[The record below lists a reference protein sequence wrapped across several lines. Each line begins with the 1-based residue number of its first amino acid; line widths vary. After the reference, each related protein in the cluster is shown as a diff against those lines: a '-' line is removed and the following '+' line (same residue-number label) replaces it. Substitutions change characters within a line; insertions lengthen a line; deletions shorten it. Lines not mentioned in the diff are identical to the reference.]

1 MIEIIENVNEDVF
14 MVVTS
19 DGQSYEFISIEDAV
33 GKAHDLC
40 DCNDEFNVIPFF
52 DDEL

>member
-14 MVVTS
+14 IVVTS
-19 DGQSYEFISIEDAV
+19 DGQSYEFVSIDDAID
-33 GKAHDLC
+33 KAHELC

-52 DDEL
+52 DEL